1 MKQKMYLKN
10 KHKMHGR
17 TLFFIMIVLFTCI
30 TAMYLGK
37 RMNKALKNYAGIEV
51 ERFITNIV
59 NNVLDKDFFNEFYK
73 ENDEEIFIKKTEEEN
88 GTSYIDVNRIY
99 LNELL
104 NKAIVKVEED
114 LINIENGNISNMKL
128 PEGISNNQ
136 FNRLKKGIVISVPT
150 GSLLNNPLFS
160 NLGPKIPVKIKL
172 LGKVVGNIDIK
183 VSDYGINNS
192 LIEIYLVIKIKE
204 QIVLPISSNEIK
216 EEVRILV
223 ATRLI
228 HGEIPNYLLGNIKE
242 SS

>member
-1 MKQKMYLKN
+1 
-10 KHKMHGR
+10 
-17 TLFFIMIVLFTCI
+17 
-30 TAMYLGK
+30 
-37 RMNKALKNYAGIEV
+37 MNKALKNYAGIEV